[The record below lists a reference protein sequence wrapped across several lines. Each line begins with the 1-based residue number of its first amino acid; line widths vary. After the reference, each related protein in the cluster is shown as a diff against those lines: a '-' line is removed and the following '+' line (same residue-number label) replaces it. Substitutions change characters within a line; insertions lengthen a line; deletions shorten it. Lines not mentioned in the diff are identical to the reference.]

1 MYDRCGLYQLQGLST
16 ERKTNALWFA
26 HFIMGSGTTQMS
38 AVSSI
43 IHRDAVTSS
52 LISLRYGTRFPQ
64 SADRLTPAIQHLLAE
79 FKKA

>member
-1 MYDRCGLYQLQGLST
+1 MHIDPGVCMTGDGIYQLQGLST
-16 ERKTNALWFA
+16 ERKSNALWFA

-52 LISLRYGTRFPQ
+52 LISLRYGTRFYLP
-64 SADRLTPAIQHLLAE
+64 SL
-79 FKKA
+79 